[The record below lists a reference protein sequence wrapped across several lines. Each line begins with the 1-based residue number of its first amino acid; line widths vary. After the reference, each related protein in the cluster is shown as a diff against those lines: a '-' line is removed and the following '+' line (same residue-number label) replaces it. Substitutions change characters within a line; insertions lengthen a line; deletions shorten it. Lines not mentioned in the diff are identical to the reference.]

1 MGIRLLF
8 SLEAEEADVTDIVS
22 ETSGV
27 VESIIRLEDSLEK
40 GGDAEAEDDKELP
53 LPAPRGS
60 LLFWGE
66 VEEFVKCQPWV

>member
-8 SLEAEEADVTDIVS
+8 ILEAEEADVTDIVS

-53 LPAPRGS
+53 LPAPA
-60 LLFWGE
+60 
-66 VEEFVKCQPWV
+66 

>member
-22 ETSGV
+22 DTSGV

-53 LPAPRGS
+53 LPAPA
-60 LLFWGE
+60 
-66 VEEFVKCQPWV
+66 